1 MTSNKYTS
9 TDISNVHNV
18 PLKDVFEAIKTLGLS
33 QPLTKEEVDSVDAHL
48 GDKIPPREK
57 VYTKDEAAKKLG
69 VSKDTLSNKL
79 KKGELRGDGLG
90 NILASS
96 VLHYLQQ
103 PKDKGG
109 RPPKQK
115 GVVANAVTCNLNP
128 EKSLESEVDQ
138 RTRQDWP
145 MPEQTGEYADY
156 VGVSPLMVGRDAEK
170 TSASLCTPIETNKML
185 NPEELG
191 ELDGEAK
198 RLDPFGYFDD
208 IPLLKTEKIRYVT
221 LENAI
226 ALAKQAAEK
235 AYNEGYKAGVESIE
249 VVEIANIGD
258 LSGFGGVG

>member
-1 MTSNKYTS
+1 MTNNKYTPI
-9 TDISNVHNV
+9 DISNVHNV
-18 PLKDVFEAIKTLGLS
+18 PLKDVLEAIKTLGLS
-33 QPLTKEEVDSVDAHL
+33 QPLTKEEVDSVVAHL

-79 KKGELRGDGLG
+79 KKGELKGDGLG

-115 GVVANAVTCNLNP
+115 GAVANAVTCNLNP
-128 EKSLESEVDQ
+128 EKSPESEVEQ

-145 MPEQTGEYADY
+145 MPIRIDEG
-156 VGVSPLMVGRDAEK
+156 
-170 TSASLCTPIETNKML
+170 
-185 NPEELG
+185 
-191 ELDGEAK
+191 
-198 RLDPFGYFDD
+198 DD
-208 IPLLKTEKIRYVT
+208 IPLLKTEKIQYIT

>member
-1 MTSNKYTS
+1 MTNNKYTPI
-9 TDISNVHNV
+9 DISNVHNV
-18 PLKDVFEAIKTLGLS
+18 PLKDVLEAIKTLGLS
-33 QPLTKEEVDSVDAHL
+33 QPLTKEEVDSVVAHL

-69 VSKDTLSNKL
+69 VSKDTLLDKL
-79 KKGELRGDGLG
+79 KKGELKGDGLG

-115 GVVANAVTCNLNP
+115 GAVADAVTCNLNP
-128 EKSLESEVDQ
+128 EKSPESEVDQ

-145 MPEQTGEYADY
+145 MPIRIDEG
-156 VGVSPLMVGRDAEK
+156 
-170 TSASLCTPIETNKML
+170 
-185 NPEELG
+185 
-191 ELDGEAK
+191 
-198 RLDPFGYFDD
+198 DD
-208 IPLLKTEKIRYVT
+208 IPLLKTEKIQYVT
-221 LENAI
+221 IENAI

-235 AYNEGYKAGVESIE
+235 AYSEGYKAGVESIE

>member
-1 MTSNKYTS
+1 MTNKYTPI
-9 TDISNVHNV
+9 DISNVHNV
-18 PLKDVFEAIKTLGLS
+18 PLKDVLEAIKTLGLS
-33 QPLTKEEVDSVDAHL
+33 QPLTKEEVDSVVAHL

-57 VYTKDEAAKKLG
+57 VYTKDEAAKKIG
-69 VSKDTLSNKL
+69 ITKDTLLNKL

-96 VLHYLQQ
+96 VLQYLQQ

-115 GVVANAVTCNLNP
+115 GAVANAGTCNLNP
-128 EKSLESEVDQ
+128 EKSPESEVGQ

-145 MPEQTGEYADY
+145 MPIRIDEG
-156 VGVSPLMVGRDAEK
+156 
-170 TSASLCTPIETNKML
+170 
-185 NPEELG
+185 
-191 ELDGEAK
+191 
-198 RLDPFGYFDD
+198 DD
-208 IPLLKTEKIRYVT
+208 IPLLKTEKIQYIT

-235 AYNEGYKAGVESIE
+235 AYSEGYKAGVESIE

>member
-1 MTSNKYTS
+1 MTNKYTPI
-9 TDISNVHNV
+9 DISNVHNV
-18 PLKDVFEAIKTLGLS
+18 PLKDVLEAIKTLGLS
-33 QPLTKEEVDSVDAHL
+33 QPLTKEEVDSVVAHL

-57 VYTKDEAAKKLG
+57 VYTKDEAAKKIG
-69 VSKDTLSNKL
+69 ITKDTLLNKL

-96 VLHYLQQ
+96 VLQYLQQ

-115 GVVANAVTCNLNP
+115 GAVANAGTCNLNP
-128 EKSLESEVDQ
+128 EKSPESEVGQ

-145 MPEQTGEYADY
+145 MPIRIDEG
-156 VGVSPLMVGRDAEK
+156 
-170 TSASLCTPIETNKML
+170 
-185 NPEELG
+185 
-191 ELDGEAK
+191 
-198 RLDPFGYFDD
+198 DD
-208 IPLLKTEKIRYVT
+208 IPLLKTEKIQYIT

-235 AYNEGYKAGVESIE
+235 AYSEGYKAGVESIE

-258 LSGFGGVG
+258 LSGFGGVW

>member
-1 MTSNKYTS
+1 MTNNKYTPI
-9 TDISNVHNV
+9 DISNVHNV
-18 PLKDVFEAIKTLGLS
+18 SLKDVLEAIKTLGLS
-33 QPLTKEEVDSVDAHL
+33 QPLTKEEVDSVVAHL

-69 VSKDTLSNKL
+69 ITKDTLLNKL

-115 GVVANAVTCNLNP
+115 GAVANAVICNLNP
-128 EKSLESEVDQ
+128 EKSPESEVDQ

-145 MPEQTGEYADY
+145 MPIRIDEG
-156 VGVSPLMVGRDAEK
+156 
-170 TSASLCTPIETNKML
+170 
-185 NPEELG
+185 
-191 ELDGEAK
+191 
-198 RLDPFGYFDD
+198 DD
-208 IPLLKTEKIRYVT
+208 IPLLKTEKIQYIT

-235 AYNEGYKAGVESIE
+235 AYSEGYKAGVESIE

>member
-33 QPLTKEEVDSVDAHL
+33 QPLTKEEVDSVVAHL

-79 KKGELRGDGLG
+79 KK
-90 NILASS
+90 
-96 VLHYLQQ
+96 
-103 PKDKGG
+103 
-109 RPPKQK
+109 
-115 GVVANAVTCNLNP
+115 
-128 EKSLESEVDQ
+128 
-138 RTRQDWP
+138 
-145 MPEQTGEYADY
+145 
-156 VGVSPLMVGRDAEK
+156 
-170 TSASLCTPIETNKML
+170 
-185 NPEELG
+185 G

>member
-1 MTSNKYTS
+1 MSPPCSNRHKRCIET
-9 TDISNVHNV
+9 
-18 PLKDVFEAIKTLGLS
+18 
-33 QPLTKEEVDSVDAHL
+33 PLTKEEVDSVVAHL

-69 VSKDTLSNKL
+69 VSKDTLLNKL
-79 KKGELRGDGLG
+79 KKGELKGDGLG

-115 GVVANAVTCNLNP
+115 GAVANAGTCNLNP
-128 EKSLESEVDQ
+128 EKSPESEVVQ
-138 RTRQDWP
+138 RARQDWP
-145 MPEQTGEYADY
+145 MPIRIDEGD
-156 VGVSPLMVGRDAEK
+156 VP
-170 TSASLCTPIETNKML
+170 PIETNKML
-185 NPEELG
+185 NPEEAA

-208 IPLLKTEKIRYVT
+208 IPLLKPEKIQYIT

-235 AYNEGYKAGVESIE
+235 AYSEGYKAGVESIE

>member
-1 MTSNKYTS
+1 MTNKYTPI
-9 TDISNVHNV
+9 DISNVYGV
-18 PLKDVFEAIKTLGLS
+18 PLKDVLVAIKTLGLS
-33 QPLTKEEVDSVDAHL
+33 QPLTKEEVDSVVAHL

-69 VSKDTLSNKL
+69 ITKDTLLNKL
-79 KKGELRGDGLG
+79 KKGELKGDGLS

-96 VLHYLQQ
+96 VLQYLQQ
-103 PKDKGG
+103 PKNKGG

-115 GVVANAVTCNLNP
+115 GAVADAVTCNLNP

-156 VGVSPLMVGRDAEK
+156 VGVSPLMVGIDAEK
-170 TSASLCTPIETNKML
+170 TSASLCTPIETNQML
-185 NPEELG
+185 NPEETK
-191 ELDGEAK
+191 ELDGEVK
-198 RLDPFGYFDD
+198 REDPFGYFDD
-208 IPLLKTEKIRYVT
+208 IPLLKPEKVQYVT

-226 ALAKQAAEK
+226 ALAKQAAKK
-235 AYNEGYKAGVESIE
+235 AYDEGYKAGVESIE

>member
-1 MTSNKYTS
+1 MTNNKYTPI
-9 TDISNVHNV
+9 DISNVHNV
-18 PLKDVFEAIKTLGLS
+18 PLKDVLEAIKTLGLS
-33 QPLTKEEVDSVDAHL
+33 QPLTKEEVDSVVAHL

-79 KKGELRGDGLG
+79 KKGELKGDGLG

-115 GVVANAVTCNLNP
+115 GAVANAGTCNLNP
-128 EKSLESEVDQ
+128 EKSPESEVEQ

-145 MPEQTGEYADY
+145 MPIRIDEG
-156 VGVSPLMVGRDAEK
+156 
-170 TSASLCTPIETNKML
+170 
-185 NPEELG
+185 
-191 ELDGEAK
+191 
-198 RLDPFGYFDD
+198 DD
-208 IPLLKTEKIRYVT
+208 IPLLKTEKIQYIT

-235 AYNEGYKAGVESIE
+235 AYSEGYKAGVESIE